1 MHLAV
6 RRPLWGTQVEAVEEE
21 WGTGDSLTGEEADV
35 ENAETP
41 QGLCGGTDGKE
52 HSAQRAVSLP

>member
-1 MHLAV
+1 M
-6 RRPLWGTQVEAVEEE
+6 EAVEEE
-21 WGTGDSLTGEEADV
+21 WDTGDSLTGEEADV